1 MVELEEALEV
11 VVGEEQEEVEVVD
24 LVVVQGMVEALE
36 LEVA

>member
-24 LVVVQGMVEALE
+24 SVVVQGMVEDLE

>member
-11 VVGEEQEEVEVVD
+11 VVGEEQEEVKVVD
-24 LVVVQGMVEALE
+24 SVVVQGMVEDLE

>member
-24 LVVVQGMVEALE
+24 SVVVQGMVEDLE
-36 LEVA
+36 LEMA

>member
-24 LVVVQGMVEALE
+24 SVVVQGMVEALE

>member
-1 MVELEEALEV
+1 MVELKEALEV

-24 LVVVQGMVEALE
+24 SAVVQGMVEALE